1 MLILFP
7 SLMVCHIRKKKKD
20 CQYLGKVF
28 LKEKERREKEKYE
41 QLYSYP
47 LTVHLKKL
55 TCTL

>member
-1 MLILFP
+1 MLVLFP
-7 SLMVCHIRKKKKD
+7 SLMVCHIRKKKD

-41 QLYSYP
+41 QLYSHP